1 MRKPREAP
9 KFLDVLRQMTEPKDG
24 QPTRDLSK
32 LFHRADEVSLEKYLH
47 WDELWV
53 REPPTGLSREE
64 WWFLFKLQR
73 QSLKQNIPLMD
84 KSGALMTLVM
94 SPTILQNLH
103 EIDMRAGGQ
112 IRMPEPVTNPDTKD
126 AYYVSSLVEE
136 AITSSQLEGATTT
149 RRVAKEM
156 LQTGRAPQDRSERMI
171 LNNFLT
177 MRKIG
182 ALKNQ
187 PLTRDLILEIHR
199 RVTHDTLDDPTAA
212 GRFRR
217 DDEPVGV
224 YDNTNNTL
232 MHDPPP
238 SSELEGRIKG
248 MCDFANREE
257 PFVHPV
263 IRSIVLHFMLGYD
276 HPFVDGNGRTA
287 RALFYWSMLRH
298 GYWLA
303 EFISISQIVLKAPAK
318 YARSFLHTE
327 TDEADLTY
335 FILYHL
341 KIVMRALASLHEY
354 IARKAQEIQQFEKE
368 LQGTAVLNHRQRA
381 LIRHA
386 MRHPGKFYTVKGHR
400 TSHNVSYESARSDL
414 LDLAKRDLLEAKREG
429 GGSGNRWMFLAKPQL
444 TGRLAAM
451 GNRASGGS
459 LILS

>member
-9 KFLDVLRQMTEPKDG
+9 KFFDVFQRMTQSIEEHP
-24 QPTRDLSK
+24 PRDLSK
-32 LFHRADEVSLEKYLH
+32 LFQRAHEVTLEKYLH

-64 WWFLFKLQR
+64 WWFLLKLQR
-73 QSLKQNIPLMD
+73 QSLKQTVPLMD

-94 SPTILQNLH
+94 SPTILQYLH

-112 IRMPEPVTNPDTKD
+112 IRMPEQVTNPETKD
-126 AYYVSSLVEE
+126 AYYVSSLIEE

-177 MRKIG
+177 MRKI
-182 ALKNQ
+182 ATLKDK
-187 PLTRDLILEIHR
+187 PLTRELILEIHR

-217 DDEPVGV
+217 GDEAVGV
-224 YDNTNNTL
+224 YDNSNNIL

-238 SSELEGRIKG
+238 AAEIEGRVKG
-248 MCDFANREE
+248 MCDFANRDE

-298 GYWLA
+298 GYWLT
-303 EFISISQIVLKAPAK
+303 EFISISHIVLKAPAK

-341 KIVMRALASLHEY
+341 KVVMRALASLHEY
-354 IARKAQEIQQFEKE
+354 IARKTQEIQQFEKE

-400 TSHNVSYESARSDL
+400 LSHNVSYESARSDL
-414 LDLAKRDLLEAKREG
+414 LDLSKRDLLEAKRES
-429 GGSGNRWMFLAKPQL
+429 GGSGNRWMFFAKPQL
-444 TGRLAAM
+444 IERLAAL
-451 GNRASGGS
+451 GSRAPGSGTPC
-459 LILS
+459 